1 MLNRDNVHVPAL
13 VLVLVLG
20 ALCIGCSSVQK
31 PTASLKSADIG
42 GVGADGFTVNF
53 DLDVSNSNAF
63 DLPLTDADYG
73 LSLGGVKLVNDTLKP
88 GGSIPA
94 GGSTSLS
101 IPVRLNFED
110 LLKAEK
116 AIRSGGGDVPYEFE
130 GALGFSAGGAAGG
143 LASLGVPTKIPLR
156 YSGTLPLR
164 KVLSDPAVLLN
175 SPAARRLAGKGLD
188 SLLAR

>member
-1 MLNRDNVHVPAL
+1 MRIPA

-20 ALCIGCSSVQK
+20 MSCIGCSSIKQ

-42 GVGADGFTVNF
+42 AASAEGFTVNF

-63 DLPLTDADYG
+63 DLPLTNADYG
-73 LSLGGVKLVNDTLKP
+73 LSLGGVKLVSDTLKP
-88 GGSIPA
+88 AGSIPA
-94 GGSTSLS
+94 GGSTAVS
-101 IPVRLNFED
+101 IPVRLSFDD

-143 LASLGVPTKIPLR
+143 LASLGMPTKIPLR

-175 SPAARRLAGKGLD
+175 SPAARKLAGKGLD
-188 SLLAR
+188 SLLGR